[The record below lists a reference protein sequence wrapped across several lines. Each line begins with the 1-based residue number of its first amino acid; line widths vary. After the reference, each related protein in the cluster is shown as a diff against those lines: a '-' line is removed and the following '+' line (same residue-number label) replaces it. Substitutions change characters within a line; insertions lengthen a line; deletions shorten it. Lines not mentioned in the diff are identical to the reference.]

1 MIFLTFLFLGSVSL
15 NGYFIYNN
23 HIENDIDDYDIDSNS
38 LVLSTSN
45 NQDNN
50 VDNSIKET
58 YQSIEQV
65 DFNKEKNE
73 SDIDKPPIITEPEKT
88 VVY

>member
-1 MIFLTFLFLGSVSL
+1 MIFLTFLLLGSISL

-23 HIENDIDDYDIDSNS
+23 NNDIDNNDINQNS

-65 DFNKEKNE
+65 NFKKEQIE
-73 SDIDKPPIITEPEKT
+73 SDINKPPIITEPEKEII
-88 VVY
+88 Y

>member
-1 MIFLTFLFLGSVSL
+1 MIFLTFLLIGSISL

-23 HIENDIDDYDIDSNS
+23 NNDIDNNDINQNS

-65 DFNKEKNE
+65 DFKKEQIE
-73 SDIDKPPIITEPEKT
+73 SNINKPPIITEPEKEII
-88 VVY
+88 Y

>member
-1 MIFLTFLFLGSVSL
+1 MIFLTFLLIGSISL

-23 HIENDIDDYDIDSNS
+23 NNDIDNNDINQNS

-65 DFNKEKNE
+65 DFKKEQIE
-73 SDIDKPPIITEPEKT
+73 SNINKPPIITEPEKELI
-88 VVY
+88 Y

>member
-1 MIFLTFLFLGSVSL
+1 MIFLTFLLIGLVSL
-15 NGYFIYNN
+15 NSYFIYNN
-23 HIENDIDDYDIDSNS
+23 HNENDIDYYDIDQNS

-65 DFNKEKNE
+65 DFKK
-73 SDIDKPPIITEPEKT
+73 I
-88 VVY
+88 

>member
-1 MIFLTFLFLGSVSL
+1 MIFLTFLLLGSISL

-23 HIENDIDDYDIDSNS
+23 NNDIDNNDINQNS

-58 YQSIEQV
+58 YKSIEQV
-65 DFNKEKNE
+65 DFKKEKKE
-73 SDIDKPPIITEPEKT
+73 LDINKPPIITEPEKS

>member
-1 MIFLTFLFLGSVSL
+1 MIFLTFLLIGSISL
-15 NGYFIYNN
+15 NSYFIYNN
-23 HIENDIDDYDIDSNS
+23 NNNIDNNDINQNS

-65 DFNKEKNE
+65 DFKKEQIE
-73 SDIDKPPIITEPEKT
+73 SNINKPPIITEPEKELI
-88 VVY
+88 Y

>member
-1 MIFLTFLFLGSVSL
+1 MIFLTFLLLGSISL

-23 HIENDIDDYDIDSNS
+23 NNDINNNDINQNS

-45 NQDNN
+45 NQYNN

-65 DFNKEKNE
+65 DFKKEQIE
-73 SDIDKPPIITEPEKT
+73 SNINKPPIITEPEKELI
-88 VVY
+88 Y

>member
-1 MIFLTFLFLGSVSL
+1 MIFLTFLLLGSVSL

-23 HIENDIDDYDIDSNS
+23 HNENDIDPNS

-58 YQSIEQV
+58 YKSIEQV
-65 DFNKEKNE
+65 DFKKERKELN
-73 SDIDKPPIITEPEKT
+73 INKPPVITEPEKS

>member
-1 MIFLTFLFLGSVSL
+1 MIFLTFLLLGSVSL

-23 HIENDIDDYDIDSNS
+23 HIENDIDDYDIDQNS

-65 DFNKEKNE
+65 DFQKERKELN
-73 SDIDKPPIITEPEKT
+73 INKPPIITEPEKS

>member
-1 MIFLTFLFLGSVSL
+1 MIFLTFLLLGSVSL

-23 HIENDIDDYDIDSNS
+23 HIENDIDDYNIDPNS

-65 DFNKEKNE
+65 DFKKEQIE
-73 SDIDKPPIITEPEKT
+73 SDINKPPIITEPEKELI
-88 VVY
+88 Y

>member
-1 MIFLTFLFLGSVSL
+1 MIFLTFLLIGSISL
-15 NGYFIYNN
+15 NSYFIYNN
-23 HIENDIDDYDIDSNS
+23 NNDIDNNDINQNS

-65 DFNKEKNE
+65 NFKKEQIE
-73 SDIDKPPIITEPEKT
+73 SDINKPPIITEPEKEII
-88 VVY
+88 Y

>member
-1 MIFLTFLFLGSVSL
+1 MIFLTFLLLGSISL

-23 HIENDIDDYDIDSNS
+23 NDNDIDDEDIDQNS

-58 YQSIEQV
+58 YKHIEQV
-65 DFNKEKNE
+65 DFKKEKKELN
-73 SDIDKPPIITEPEKT
+73 INKPPVITEPEKS

>member
-1 MIFLTFLFLGSVSL
+1 MIFLTFLLLGSISL

-23 HIENDIDDYDIDSNS
+23 NNDIDNNDINQNS

-45 NQDNN
+45 NQYNN

-65 DFNKEKNE
+65 NFKKEQIE
-73 SDIDKPPIITEPEKT
+73 SDINKPPIITEPEKEII
-88 VVY
+88 Y

>member
-1 MIFLTFLFLGSVSL
+1 MIFLTFLLLGSVSL

-23 HIENDIDDYDIDSNS
+23 NDNDIDDEDIDQDS

-58 YQSIEQV
+58 YKSIEQV
-65 DFNKEKNE
+65 DFKKEKKELN
-73 SDIDKPPIITEPEKT
+73 INKPPIITEPEKS

>member
-1 MIFLTFLFLGSVSL
+1 MIFLTFLLLGSVSL

-23 HIENDIDDYDIDSNS
+23 HIENDIDDYDIDPNS

-58 YQSIEQV
+58 YKHIEQV
-65 DFNKEKNE
+65 DFKKERKELIIN
-73 SDIDKPPIITEPEKT
+73 KPPVITEPEKS

>member
-1 MIFLTFLFLGSVSL
+1 MIFLTFLLLGSVSL

-23 HIENDIDDYDIDSNS
+23 HNENDIDDCDIDSNS
-38 LVLSTSN
+38 LILSTSN

-65 DFNKEKNE
+65 DFKKERKELIIN
-73 SDIDKPPIITEPEKT
+73 KPPVITEPEKS

>member
-1 MIFLTFLFLGSVSL
+1 MIFLTFLLLGSVSL

-23 HIENDIDDYDIDSNS
+23 HIENDIDDYDIDPNS

-65 DFNKEKNE
+65 DFKKEQND
-73 SDIDKPPIITEPEKT
+73 SNIDKHPIITEPEKT

>member
-1 MIFLTFLFLGSVSL
+1 MIFLTFLLLGSISL

-23 HIENDIDDYDIDSNS
+23 HIENDIDNNDINRNS

-65 DFNKEKNE
+65 NFKKEQIE
-73 SDIDKPPIITEPEKT
+73 SDINKPPIITEPEKEII
-88 VVY
+88 Y

>member
-1 MIFLTFLFLGSVSL
+1 MIFLTFLLLGSVSL

-23 HIENDIDDYDIDSNS
+23 HNENDIDDCDIDPNS

-58 YQSIEQV
+58 YKHIEQV
-65 DFNKEKNE
+65 DFKKERKELN
-73 SDIDKPPIITEPEKT
+73 INKPPVITEPEKS

>member
-1 MIFLTFLFLGSVSL
+1 MIFFTFLLLGSVSL

-23 HIENDIDDYDIDSNS
+23 HNENDIDDCDLDPNS

-65 DFNKEKNE
+65 DFKKEKNE

>member
-1 MIFLTFLFLGSVSL
+1 MIFLTFLLLGSISL

-23 HIENDIDDYDIDSNS
+23 NNDIDNNDINQNS

-65 DFNKEKNE
+65 DFKKEQIE
-73 SDIDKPPIITEPEKT
+73 SNINKPPLITEPEKS
-88 VVY
+88 VVFY

>member
-1 MIFLTFLFLGSVSL
+1 MIFLTFLLLGSVSL

-23 HIENDIDDYDIDSNS
+23 TDNDIDDEDVDPNS

-58 YQSIEQV
+58 YKPIEQV
-65 DFNKEKNE
+65 DFKKEKKELN
-73 SDIDKPPIITEPEKT
+73 INKPPIITEPEKS

>member
-1 MIFLTFLFLGSVSL
+1 MIFLTFLLLGSISL

-23 HIENDIDDYDIDSNS
+23 NNDIDNNDINQNS

-65 DFNKEKNE
+65 DFKKEQIE
-73 SDIDKPPIITEPEKT
+73 SNINKPPIITEPEKELI
-88 VVY
+88 Y